1 MLDYSGNEE
10 PSDVQKVIKQI
21 SIQASRGGGN
31 VNQII
36 NQNMDSIVGYW
47 LDNAAAIH
55 IDWFCTDSS
64 EILYII
70 INHLFERLN

>member
-1 MLDYSGNEE
+1 MLNKKIVQTVTQNAEMLDYSGSEE

-36 NQNMDSIVGYW
+36 NQIW
-47 LDNAAAIH
+47 
-55 IDWFCTDSS
+55 TQ
-64 EILYII
+64 
-70 INHLFERLN
+70 

>member
-55 IDWFCTDSS
+55 ID
-64 EILYII
+64 
-70 INHLFERLN
+70 